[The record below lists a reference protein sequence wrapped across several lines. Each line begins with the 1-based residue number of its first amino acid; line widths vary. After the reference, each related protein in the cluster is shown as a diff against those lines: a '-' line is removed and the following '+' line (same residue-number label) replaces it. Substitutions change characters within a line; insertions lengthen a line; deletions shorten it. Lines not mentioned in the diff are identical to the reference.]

1 MLSTKRYESGRWRW
15 SAVVRSPFCPS
26 ESGTVLFLLHFFIIL
41 FTSMNGAI
49 HECEPTHISLEM
61 FMLRFYTH
69 NFFTQCPSGKLLRPE
84 KPVKLSAL
92 RIALKGEHTQQAE
105 KPRDERGEKEDDDD
119 DIINHLIFFPRT
131 ISALCSIILRLHCPA
146 CSFTFDAAFV
156 QL

>member
-1 MLSTKRYESGRWRW
+1 M
-15 SAVVRSPFCPS
+15 
-26 ESGTVLFLLHFFIIL
+26 LFLLHFFIIL

-92 RIALKGEHTQQAE
+92 WIALKGEHTQQAE